1 MIIVFKPKTSEE
13 DVRKVASVVEAKG
26 LTTHIVVGEDVTIC
40 GVIGDTT
47 KVDPKQIEV
56 SSVVERVMH
65 VSEPYKLANRAFHP
79 DRTGMRASSRRSTRD
94 RRCPAAR
101 IRR

>member
-1 MIIVFKPKTSEE
+1 MLQQRRGLYKSCLLYTSIIVFKPKTSEE

-79 DRTGMRASSRRSTRD
+79 CLLYTSR
-94 RRCPAAR
+94 CV
-101 IRR
+101 

>member
-13 DVRKVASVVEAKG
+13 DVTKVVSLVKEKG
-26 LTTHIVVGEDVTIC
+26 LETHIVVGEDVTIC

-56 SSVVERVMH
+56 SSVVEKVMQ
-65 VSEPYKLANRAFHP
+65 
-79 DRTGMRASSRRSTRD
+79 DRKSVV
-94 RRCPAAR
+94 
-101 IRR
+101 